1 MGPGID
7 GSQTLPATSLTS
19 DSDESPMTSVRTG
32 PMDFGLRLY
41 CGISVALVLV
51 VPVGIILIPTNA
63 SSAMPRV
70 NIVWIVL
77 LILCVI
83 SRL

>member
-1 MGPGID
+1 MAPGID

-32 PMDFGLRLY
+32 PTDFGLRLY

-51 VPVGIILIPTNA
+51 VSEQAIRFGRSFNTECVCSGGHLMLNA
-63 SSAMPRV
+63 YIWAP
-70 NIVWIVL
+70 I
-77 LILCVI
+77 
-83 SRL
+83 